1 MGPTHASSDRL
12 AAAVAVVAIAWLAA
26 IAILGLA
33 LPNTVVPDTLFA
45 VAPLIAC
52 SVLSPRVTANFASAA
67 ILLVVGSGLWN
78 DSLGSAQ
85 QWIRVLDVVLV
96 SSAAVV
102 LASVR
107 VRREQQLTRLTAIA
121 ETAQRVILPKVP
133 AVTEGL
139 HISSRYLSAARD
151 AVVGGDLYDC
161 SVTEGY
167 TRFIVGDVRGKGL
180 AAVEQAARVIRA
192 FRQAAAVRATLTE
205 AAHDMNSYLIPFL
218 GDEEF
223 ATALL
228 MDLTER
234 DTITLTSCGHP
245 PAVLVRANGFAE
257 FLEVPAGMPLG
268 VGESTDAASFAWRPG
283 DRVLLYTDGL
293 SEARD
298 AGGEFFP
305 ILDAGPLLA
314 EGHVEEAI
322 DSLVAR
328 VREYVPGGHLGDD
341 LAVLL
346 LENAPTQEPL
356 QRSRLVA
363 SEHRRRGQTPGR
375 NRPSRSRTTR

>member
-1 MGPTHASSDRL
+1 M
-12 AAAVAVVAIAWLAA
+12 VAIAWLAA

-52 SVLSPRVTANFASAA
+52 SVLSPRVTAYFASAA

-107 VRREQQLTRLTAIA
+107 VRREQRLTRLTAIA

-346 LENAPTQEPL
+346 LENAPTQEPS
-356 QRSRLVA
+356 QHSRLVA
-363 SEHRRRGQTPGR
+363 SEP
-375 NRPSRSRTTR
+375 RTY

>member
-1 MGPTHASSDRL
+1 METRHATSDRL
-12 AAAVAVVAIAWLAA
+12 TATVAVVAVAWLAA
-26 IAILGLA
+26 IAIWGLA

-45 VAPLIAC
+45 VAPLMAC
-52 SVLSPRVTANFASAA
+52 SVLSPRATAYLAA
-67 ILLVVGSGLWN
+67 AAVLLVLGSGVWN
-78 DSLGSAQ
+78 GSLDSAQ

-102 LASVR
+102 IATVR
-107 VRREQQLTRLTAIA
+107 VRRERRLSRLTAIA

-133 AVTEGL
+133 TVTEGL
-139 HISSRYLSAARD
+139 HISSRYVSAARD

-192 FRQAAAVRATLTE
+192 FRQAAAVRASLTE

-218 GDEEF
+218 GEEEF

-228 MDLTER
+228 MDLTEPH
-234 DTITLTSCGHP
+234 TITLTSCGHP

-257 FLEVPAGMPLG
+257 FLEAPAGMPLG
-268 VGESTDAASFAWRPG
+268 VGESTDDARFAWRPG

-305 ILDAGPLLA
+305 ILEAGPLLA
-314 EGHVEEAI
+314 EGHVEEAL
-322 DSLVAR
+322 DTLLDR
-328 VREYVPGGHLGDD
+328 VRAHVPSGELKDD

-346 LENAPTQEPL
+346 LENAPTHEPSQHSL
-356 QRSRLVA
+356 LVA
-363 SEHRRRGQTPGR
+363 SEPG
-375 NRPSRSRTTR
+375 P

>member
-1 MGPTHASSDRL
+1 MEPTHAISDRL
-12 AAAVAVVAIAWLAA
+12 AGSVAVVAIAWLAA
-26 IAILGLA
+26 IAIWGLA
-33 LPNTVVPDTLFA
+33 LPNDVVPDTLFA

-52 SVLSPRVTANFASAA
+52 SVLSPRATAYFATAA
-67 ILLVVGSGLWN
+67 VLLVLGSGLWN
-78 DSLGSAQ
+78 DSLDSVQ

-96 SSAAVV
+96 SAAAVV
-102 LASVR
+102 VAIVR
-107 VRREQQLTRLTAIA
+107 VRREQALTRLTAIA

-133 AVTEGL
+133 AVTDGL
-139 HISSRYLSAARD
+139 RISSRYVSAARD

-192 FRQAAAVRATLTE
+192 FRQAAAARATLTE

-228 MDLTER
+228 LEVIES

-245 PAVLVRANGFAE
+245 PAVLVRANGVAE

-268 VGESTDAASFAWRPG
+268 VGESTDAASFEWRPG

-298 AGGEFFP
+298 AGGEFFQ

-314 EGHVEEAI
+314 EGNVEEAL
-322 DSLVAR
+322 DALLAR
-328 VREYVPGGHLGDD
+328 VRGHVPNGKFGDD

-346 LENAPTQEPL
+346 LENAP
-356 QRSRLVA
+356 SRVNHLDETETRGLVPPV
-363 SEHRRRGQTPGR
+363 EQTPGR
-375 NRPSRSRTTR
+375 R